1 MYLSHE
7 MTFSFVFKV
16 VIRKDVSRGHWHNNR
31 ANCNKSIKFGSD
43 VPYIKTI
50 KKIREAIKAQL
61 CIGAKK
67 LQKSP
72 SGRSSFGKK
81 VSKYIQIIYQSIAI
95 FFCTFRKI

>member
-61 CIGAKK
+61 CIGAK
-67 LQKSP
+67 
-72 SGRSSFGKK
+72 RCKK
-81 VSKYIQIIYQSIAI
+81 APLGAPHLAKKFPNI
-95 FFCTFRKI
+95 FK